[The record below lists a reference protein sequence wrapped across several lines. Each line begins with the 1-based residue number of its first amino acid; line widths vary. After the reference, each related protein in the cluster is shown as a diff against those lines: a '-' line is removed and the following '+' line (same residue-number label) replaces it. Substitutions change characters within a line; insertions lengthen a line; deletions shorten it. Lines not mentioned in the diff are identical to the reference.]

1 MFSKTGTM
9 KSTTGSCPADRLR
22 QALADCDAVIVGAGA
37 GLSAAAG
44 FTYDGERFERNFA
57 DFEQKYGF
65 HDMYTGGFYPFP
77 TEEERWAYWSRYI
90 WLNRYTPAPK
100 PVYDDLL
107 KLVRDKDYFVIT
119 TNVDHQFQAAGF
131 DKKRLFYTQG
141 DYGLF
146 QCSEP
151 CCQET
156 FDNRETVRQMVERQR
171 DMRVPSDLAPRCP
184 HCGRPMAMNLRCD
197 GRFAEDEGWHRAAER
212 YESFLRTRQGQK
224 LLFLE
229 LGVGYNTPVIIKY
242 SFWRMTAANPRAVY
256 ACLNL
261 GQAAAP
267 REIQKQSI
275 CIDGDIGAVLASLGE
290 NTSQS
295 ASVEFVRFR
304 RTNSARGRLQAFC
317 QKRALPF
324 FDSLKRPEPS
334 LSAPSAFLPY
344 FPVSGRGNR
353 VQGQAAG
360 GWWVNTISRPVS
372 GWVKPRRQAHRAR
385 ASPSPAP
392 PYFRSPTR
400 GKPRPANCTRIWWVR
415 PVCRVTRTRD
425 SPSRTASVS

>member
-1 MFSKTGTM
+1 MFSKTGTT
-9 KSTTGSCPADRLR
+9 KFTTGFCPADRLR

-37 GLSAAAG
+37 GLSTAAG

-77 TEEERWAYWSRYI
+77 TKEERWAFWSRSI

-119 TNVDHQFQAAGF
+119 TNVDHQFQAAGV
-131 DKKRLFYTQG
+131 DKKQLFYTQG

-184 HCGRPMAMNLRCD
+184 HCGRPMTMNLRCD
-197 GRFAEDEGWHRAAER
+197 DRFAEDEGWHRAAER

-229 LGVGYNTPVIIKY
+229 LGVGYSTPVIIKY
-242 SFWRMTAANPRAVY
+242 PFWRMAAANPRAVY
-256 ACLNL
+256 TCLNL

-267 REIQKQSI
+267 PGDSEAVHLHRRRHRSRAGQSGRKLKKSRGLRRMAGALASACQKAEIT
-275 CIDGDIGAVLASLGE
+275 GAVCCGPL
-290 NTSQS
+290 
-295 ASVEFVRFR
+295 R
-304 RTNSARGRLQAFC
+304 
-317 QKRALPF
+317 
-324 FDSLKRPEPS
+324 
-334 LSAPSAFLPY
+334 
-344 FPVSGRGNR
+344 
-353 VQGQAAG
+353 
-360 GWWVNTISRPVS
+360 
-372 GWVKPRRQAHRAR
+372 
-385 ASPSPAP
+385 
-392 PYFRSPTR
+392 
-400 GKPRPANCTRIWWVR
+400 
-415 PVCRVTRTRD
+415 
-425 SPSRTASVS
+425 